1 MSLHVAVLGA
11 TGGQGG
17 AVVDALLEGGHAVR
31 AVARDPG
38 SLRARTLRERGV
50 EVVRGDLGEPSSLGG
65 ALEGV
70 DAAFAVTTPFEF
82 GPEAEVEQGLAVV
95 RAAARTGLPHLVFS
109 SVASADRRTGV
120 PHFESKQRIEEVL
133 AQEGPP
139 WTVVAPTYFFENL
152 LGDPQALRSGW
163 LEFPIPPDRPL
174 QQVARRDLGALVAAV
189 VADRDRHLGRR
200 VEVASDA
207 PTPARMAAVLER
219 ALGRPVEPV
228 QVPLSLVRQ
237 GSADM
242 GAMWDFLSREGYAV
256 DIGALHRAYPD
267 IAWTSFEAWAEGL
280 TAGAPRPA
288 R

>member
-38 SLRARTLRERGV
+38 SLRARALRERGV

-95 RAAARTGLPHLVFS
+95 RAAVRTGLPHLVFS

-120 PHFESKQRIEEVL
+120 PHFESKRRIEEVL

-200 VEVASDA
+200 VEAASDA